1 MTMNF
6 VRRGLSVVAVI
17 ALTGIAFA
25 GNSPV
30 YLYSDKET
38 ITMPYACEVV
48 KHPYFNGERGAR
60 DCAPYQEEVIAKVAA
75 GEAFGPLEPG
85 SYLVHETVAPGRVR
99 TRYLG
104 VAAPGWT
111 VLQLTVG
118 STGDILDSVFH
129 SRRVPVNYYVTLDQ
143 VQADTTFLG
152 FERDYGDA
160 IYLHLHP
167 DSLGNLDPKF
177 KTLKANWDDF
187 TVPEIVERLK
197 ALDAWMQAFGFEP
210 LHGFASYTPANT
222 LIKAMREVKWN
233 VLHSLCPEQ
242 NWSDG
247 HWAINHWGMLNQPFY
262 VAADDF
268 RKAAHRGSVA
278 GAGDVL
284 GMCMNSYNLYMPHVV
299 NWGDNVCSPSHFMRW
314 HRSVETGDEPL
325 RYETFFD
332 DYLKVAASMKD
343 SPYFLTTGYEFGR
356 SFGTRSMTVHNR
368 RGAEYAV
375 DSAKNGGK
383 VVFATGRDV
392 AAWYER
398 FCTSAPENVF
408 TQRDYLAGA
417 RIMDKPIDSGPSIG
431 MEMRDYKACFS
442 HLEPIAYYHY
452 DYTIPWH
459 FATADT
465 TAPNDFAMDD
475 AARVAFSRE
484 GTKVQISVKESLPR
498 AVPVCLWDARLQEPL
513 AGIRAFTP
521 SVLDDGRLHTVIELP
536 KGWKGTLAFNVVS
549 TGKPDPAEFGGLV
562 TPLWRV
568 QTIGEGPRRRLYAFV
583 DTPLLGECK
592 VELTLP
598 KPCTIDAP
606 EGRLGDFKAGD
617 RVTLTFNTRRTWFRF
632 NGVEAADIQ
641 PDKAGVA
648 ALEAAANEWKAFSAG
663 AGAALKQIQAQDD
676 AFFRKA
682 IPANETLLLD
692 VDCFGNCAF
701 GEKSRAKAYDRV
713 VYAANDKITALEYSD
728 GGISL
733 GKGKSYWVHP
743 RGLTFQIEGLD
754 SLNLKPTDTVRVRL
768 YDVADANEPLS
779 YKLTVK
785 SGWNKIIGNF
795 VDPSELGLIKA
806 NSQASEVIWEPLKVR
821 SVDGIFAFDVPA
833 SKLQEGTISVGLRT
847 NQKQVLD
854 DWYAEGGFIARLE
867 RILVT
872 KVAADAK

>member
-1 MTMNF
+1 MKTKIRAG
-6 VRRGLSVVAVI
+6 VLLS
-17 ALTGIAFA
+17 ALALA
-25 GNSPV
+25 GAALAGRPT

-48 KHPYFNGERGAR
+48 RHPYLSDGATVAR
-60 DCAPYQEEVIAKVAA
+60 AKA
-75 GEAFGPLEPG
+75 GEAFGPLAPG
-85 SYLVHETVAPGRVR
+85 SYLVREAVAPGRTR

-118 STGDILDSVFH
+118 STGDLLDSVFH

-143 VQADTTFLG
+143 AQADTTFLG

-167 DSLGNLDPKF
+167 DSLGRLDPKF
-177 KTLKANWDDF
+177 KTLKENWDDF
-187 TVPEIVERLK
+187 SVPEIVVRLK

-210 LHGFASYTPANT
+210 LHGFASYTPANA
-222 LIKAMREVKWN
+222 LIAAMREVKWN

-268 RKAAHRGSVA
+268 RKAAARGSVP

-299 NWGDNVCSPSHFMRW
+299 NWGDNVCSPSHFLRW

-325 RYETFFD
+325 RYETFLD
-332 DYLKVAASMKD
+332 DYLKVAEGMKD

-375 DSAKNGGK
+375 DRAKGGGK

-392 AAWYER
+392 AAWYAR
-398 FCTSAPENVF
+398 FCPSAPESVF

-417 RIMDKPIDSGPSIG
+417 RIMDKPVDSGPTVG
-431 MEMRDYKACFS
+431 MEMRDYKACFA
-442 HLEPIAYYHY
+442 HLSPLPYYHY
-452 DYTIPWH
+452 DYTVPWS

-465 TAPNDFAMDD
+465 SAPADFARDD
-475 AARVAFSRE
+475 ARRVSVSRAGDVVRIAAAE
-484 GTKVQISVKESLPR
+484 PLPR
-498 AVPVCLWDARLQEPL
+498 PVPVCLWDARLAETPAPGSL
-513 AGIRAFTP
+513 RAFTP
-521 SVLDDGRLHTVIELP
+521 PVLDDGREHAVVELP
-536 KGWKGTLAFNVVS
+536 RGWSGELALRTVR
-549 TGKPDPAEFGGLV
+549 TGAPDPAEFGGLV

-568 QTIGEGPRRRLYAFV
+568 QTIGEGDRRRCYAFV
-583 DTPLLGECK
+583 DTPLLGECR
-592 VELTLP
+592 VTLTLP
-598 KPCTIDAP
+598 RAASVDAP
-606 EGRLGDFKAGD
+606 EGRLGDFPAGA
-617 RVTLTFNTRRTWFRF
+617 RVTLAFDTRRTWFRF
-632 NGVEAADIQ
+632 GGLDAKEIQ
-641 PDKAGVA
+641 PDAAGVA
-648 ALEAAANEWKAFSAG
+648 ALERAAAEWRAFSDG
-663 AGAALKQIQAQDD
+663 AGDALKKIHAADD
-676 AFFRKA
+676 AFFRA
-682 IPANETLLLD
+682 AVPADETLLLD
-692 VDCFGNCAF
+692 VDCFGNCPF
-701 GEKSRAKAYDRV
+701 GEKSRARPLDRV
-713 VYAANDKITALEYSD
+713 VFAANDSVRALEYSD

-743 RGLTFQIEGLD
+743 RGLTVQVEGLD
-754 SLNLKPTDTVRVRL
+754 TLGLKPTDTVRIRL
-768 YDVADANEPLS
+768 CDVAEPSERLS

-795 VDPSELGLIKA
+795 VSPSDLGLVATVPSA
-806 NSQASEVIWEPLKVR
+806 NDVVWNPPAAR
-821 SVDGIFAFDVPA
+821 TADGMLTFDVPVA
-833 SKLQEGTISVGLRT
+833 KIQDGTVSIGLRT

-854 DWYAEGGFIARLE
+854 DWYADGGFIARLE

-872 KVAADAK
+872 KVAAAGGKEE